1 MTKPQQVGLQPTLLT
16 IPDHWNPEIALAVF
30 ELIDDLRDQI
40 WSRYGPAIQDEL
52 RRQIEPRQDSD
63 DTPPPHL
70 QDV

>member
-40 WSRYGPAIQDEL
+40 WSRYGQAFQDDL
-52 RRQIEPRQDSD
+52 RRQLEPRHDRD
-63 DTPPPHL
+63 ATPPPC
-70 QDV
+70 QEI